1 MRSARG
7 CRLKYSPDPLKI
19 LLTGRGTSGSWKIRG
34 EQLGHAMGAT
44 VVPDAPQHVIDAH
57 DLVIVVK
64 RARQELIARL
74 SRKPV
79 VWDVV
84 DAWPQ
89 PEGNSWDRAES
100 LAWLE
105 SQMAVLKP
113 IAVVAATDKM
123 AADCRGQVLSLRHH
137 ARPGLRANPVRT
149 QVSTVGYEGSAR
161 HLGRW
166 KEFFDEEC
174 ARRGWRFVVNP
185 PELADLDIVIA
196 ARETT
201 GYPAKWWKSGVK
213 LANAQGSGTPCIANR
228 EAGCVEIATG
238 AQRWADTDGEFRACF
253 DEMESYHLRV
263 ALSRQMLGATISLE
277 ATAERYRKWLG
288 QLSF

>member
-1 MRSARG
+1 MVA
-7 CRLKYSPDPLKI
+7 
-19 LLTGRGTSGSWKIRG
+19 
-34 EQLGHAMGAT
+34 
-44 VVPDAPQHVIDAH
+44 DAPQQAIDAH
-57 DLVIVVK
+57 DLVVVVK
-64 RARQELIARL
+64 RARQDLLARL
-74 SRKPV
+74 ARKPV

-89 PEGNSWDRAES
+89 PEGNSWGPAES
-100 LAWLE
+100 TAWLE
-105 SQMAVLKP
+105 SQVSVLKP
-113 IAVVAATDKM
+113 VAIVAATDKM

-137 ARPGLRANPVRT
+137 ARPGLRINPMRAE
-149 QVSTVGYEGSAR
+149 VSTVGYEGSAR

-166 KEFFDEEC
+166 KEFFEGEC

-185 PELADLDIVIA
+185 TELAELDVVVV

-201 GYPAKWWKSGVK
+201 GYPARCWKSGVK

-238 AQRWADTDGEFRACF
+238 AQRWADTDAEFRSAF
-253 DEMESYHLRV
+253 DELESYHLRA
-263 ALSRQMLGATISLE
+263 ALSKQMLGAAVGL
-277 ATAERYRKWLG
+277 ADTAKRYRQWLD